1 MTNDTGPLYEINF
14 VVAGAVPPD
23 FESWLGE
30 LSRSALHQAGIENVR
45 LFEHGIDG
53 DGHPIRTC
61 QFLARD
67 DNALDKLLDG
77 YFADIDAEAAE
88 RFGEQVNVESR
99 TLRADHVHDLPP
111 NESPV
116 CLNCGTRLRG
126 QYCGICGQ
134 RSRSRLISIWQLLRE
149 AFGDLFE
156 LDSRLWRTVVPLLI
170 RPGKLTR
177 DYLEGRRARYMPPFR
192 TYLVLSVIFF
202 LVAFF
207 DSQDLRQIIAPEA
220 EPTAEEIAQKKEA
233 AKVEAEE
240 KKEIFAAVDEKL
252 AALDAEG
259 KLPDGVAKEL
269 SDTDSG
275 FAIEFGSDDD
285 EASDDENNFFGNCD
299 EASLT
304 GADVPAWL
312 RERFTDER
320 IRQICERNNARG
332 SENFVDAIA
341 DNIPVALIVLLPL
354 MAMVLKLLYPLSRR
368 YFVEHLLFFVH
379 FHAFFFLMLVLEL
392 LFASAAGLLGA
403 EDGAIDSISTLII
416 VVASLY
422 IPVYLYKA
430 MRHVYGQG
438 HVITIFKYVIL
449 LFAYLTGATLTMF
462 GAALV
467 AVLSA

>member
-1 MTNDTGPLYEINF
+1 MTNYAGPLYEINF
-14 VVAGAVPPD
+14 VIAGTMPPD
-23 FESWLGE
+23 FESWLEE
-30 LSRSALHQAGIENVR
+30 LGRTALLQAGIENVR

-53 DGHPIRTC
+53 DGHTIRTC

-67 DNALDKLLDG
+67 DNALDELLDG

-88 RFGEQVNVESR
+88 QFGDQIIVESR
-99 TLRADHVHDLPP
+99 TLRTDHVLDLPP

-192 TYLVLSVIFF
+192 SYLVLSVIFF

-207 DSQDLRQIIAPEA
+207 DPQSIRQIIDPVPI
-220 EPTAEEIAQKKEA
+220 PTAEETAQKEEA
-233 AKVEAEE
+233 AKAASAERE
-240 KKEIFAAVDEKL
+240 QQLAAAIEKL
-252 AALDAEG
+252 DALDV
-259 KLPDGVAKEL
+259 DGAIPEDVVEEL
-269 SDTDSG
+269 SKGNGD
-275 FAIEFGSDDD
+275 FQINFGSDDD
-285 EASDDENNFFGNCD
+285 NDFFGDCENASITGD
-299 EASLT
+299 E
-304 GADVPAWL
+304 DIPAWL
-312 RERFTDER
+312 KDRFTDEQVQ
-320 IRQICERNNARG
+320 QICKHNKARG
-332 SENFVDAIA
+332 SKNFVAAIA
-341 DNIPVALIVLLPL
+341 DNIPVALIVLLPI

-379 FHAFFFLMLVLEL
+379 FHAFFFLMLALQI
-392 LFASAAGLLGA
+392 LFARITGLLAA
-403 EDGAIDSISTLII
+403 EDGAIDGISTLII
-416 VVASLY
+416 VVASFY

-438 HVITIFKYVIL
+438 HVVTIFKYVIL
-449 LFAYLTGATLTMF
+449 LVAYLTGATFTML
-462 GAALV
+462 GAFLV